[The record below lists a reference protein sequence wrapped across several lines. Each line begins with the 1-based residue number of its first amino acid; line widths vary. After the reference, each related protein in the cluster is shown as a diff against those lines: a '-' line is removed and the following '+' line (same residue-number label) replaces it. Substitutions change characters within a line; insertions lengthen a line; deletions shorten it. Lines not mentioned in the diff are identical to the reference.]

1 MACGPVGP
9 TVIDPAKQI
18 GLGRKAVAEQPKR
31 KRAKP

>member
-9 TVIDPAKQI
+9 TVIALAKQI
-18 GLGRKAVAEQPKR
+18 GVGRKAVAEEPKR